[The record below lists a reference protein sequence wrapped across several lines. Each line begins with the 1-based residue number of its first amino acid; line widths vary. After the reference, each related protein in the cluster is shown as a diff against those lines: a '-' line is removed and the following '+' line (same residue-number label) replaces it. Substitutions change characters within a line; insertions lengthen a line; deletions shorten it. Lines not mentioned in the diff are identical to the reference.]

1 MFFSSSQTVKLLVF
15 VLFVTILLSIGCA
28 QESQVKTY
36 PVAGIV
42 TVDGVPTEGVII
54 QFVPAEGA
62 TYEAALGTSGKEGK
76 FTVTSLNG
84 LQGKGA
90 MAGDY
95 KVIFIKNLVK
105 KLDKPVYSPEAGMV
119 VDRLVTNALVKK
131 YEDVTTTPI
140 SATVIQ
146 GKNSFKFD
154 VESKK

>member
-1 MFFSSSQTVKLLVF
+1 MFFLSFQTVKLSAPI
-15 VLFVTILLSIGCA
+15 LFVTILFSIGCA
-28 QESQVKTY
+28 KESPVKTY
-36 PVAGIV
+36 PVEGIIN
-42 TVDGVPTEGVII
+42 VDGIPAKDVVI
-54 QFVPAEGA
+54 QFIPEEGA
-62 TYEAALGTSGKEGK
+62 TCEAALGTSGNEGN

-84 LQGKGA
+84 LPGKGA
-90 MAGDY
+90 MAGNY
-95 KVIFIKNLVK
+95 KVVFIKTLIK

-119 VDRLVTNALVKK
+119 VDRLVTNTLEKK

>member
-1 MFFSSSQTVKLLVF
+1 
-15 VLFVTILLSIGCA
+15 
-28 QESQVKTY
+28 
-36 PVAGIV
+36 
-42 TVDGVPTEGVII
+42 
-54 QFVPAEGA
+54 
-62 TYEAALGTSGKEGK
+62 
-76 FTVTSLNG
+76 NG

-95 KVIFIKNLVK
+95 KVVFIKNLVK

-119 VDRLVTNALVKK
+119 VDRLVTNALEKK